1 MRDTMMKRIRTAL
14 CLILAAALLAGCAFL
29 PGESEPEALV
39 PADPLTGHP
48 LEWPGQRPVAV
59 TIENSTAS
67 ATQWGI
73 SSASVV
79 LEALTEAGMATELC
93 LVYPALAATPKV
105 GPVAAGQDI
114 YWRLLVGQQPLSVQR
129 GGGQFDQ
136 NYLDYYSIRAVDA
149 LEAGRTAFDCG
160 SEWSN
165 APLWYTSGSAV
176 SKVLDALSISAV
188 LTESR
193 VTSAASAAA
202 ASASSGSD
210 AVLTVPAL
218 LPQEEDG
225 KLPDATAPDAVNI
238 RVCFDDNNATGF
250 AYDPDSGLYRM
261 LHADGTPQLDANNGQ
276 QAGFDNLLVLFS
288 ASALRDDG
296 RTYDFDLSM
305 GGGVWLNGGHLW
317 TITWTQGQDNTL
329 LFYDA
334 DGRTMNIK
342 AGTSYIARHQCD
354 RAGADRHEFQRGR
367 DPRMNKRTA
376 ASPARMP

>member
-1 MRDTMMKRIRTAL
+1 M
-14 CLILAAALLAGCAFL
+14 
-29 PGESEPEALV
+29 
-39 PADPLTGHP
+39 
-48 LEWPGQRPVAV
+48 
-59 TIENSTAS
+59 
-67 ATQWGI
+67 
-73 SSASVV
+73 
-79 LEALTEAGMATELC
+79 
-93 LVYPALAATPKV
+93 
-105 GPVAAGQDI
+105 
-114 YWRLLVGQQPLSVQR
+114 
-129 GGGQFDQ
+129 
-136 NYLDYYSIRAVDA
+136 
-149 LEAGRTAFDCG
+149 
-160 SEWSN
+160 
-165 APLWYTSGSAV
+165 
-176 SKVLDALSISAV
+176 LDALSISAV

-225 KLPDATAPDAVNI
+225 KLPDATAPDAVNV

-250 AYDPDSGLYRM
+250 AYDPDSDLYRM

-342 AGTSYIARHQCD
+342 AGTSYIALVTSVTGQELTVTNSS
-354 RAGADRHEFQRGR
+354 GEEILG
-367 DPRMNKRTA
+367 
-376 ASPARMP
+376 